1 MEKIMKKVIALIASV
16 LLLAG
21 CSSSASGV
29 TNMNVSEFSQ
39 KITETGV
46 VTLDV
51 RTPGEFA
58 EGHIE
63 GAQLIDFQSG
73 NFENEISS
81 LDKNATYAVYCRSG
95 NRSGQAVKVMHD
107 AGFHNVYNLNGGV
120 IDWANAGLPLV
131 NN

>member
-1 MEKIMKKVIALIASV
+1 VKKIVALIASA

-21 CSSSASGV
+21 CSSSPSAIDLSV
-29 TNMNVSEFSQ
+29 TEFSA
-39 KITETGV
+39 KTAESGV

-63 GAQLIDFQSG
+63 GARLIDFQSG
-73 NFENEISS
+73 NFENEIAT

-95 NRSGQAVKVMHD
+95 NRSGQAVKVMQD
-107 AGFHNVYNLNGGV
+107 AGFTNVFNMNGGV
-120 IDWANAGLPLV
+120 IEWANAGLPLV
-131 NN
+131 RN

>member
-1 MEKIMKKVIALIASV
+1 MKKVMALIAST

-21 CSSSASGV
+21 CSSSSSATDLSV
-29 TNMNVSEFSQ
+29 TEFSA
-39 KITETGV
+39 KVAEAGV
-46 VTLDV
+46 ITLDV

-58 EGHIE
+58 EGFIE
-63 GAQLIDFQSG
+63 GARLIDFQSG
-73 NFENEISS
+73 NFENEIAAF
-81 LDKNATYAVYCRSG
+81 DKNATYAVYCRSG

>member
-1 MEKIMKKVIALIASV
+1 MKKVIALIASV

-73 NFENEISS
+73 NFENEIAS

-120 IDWANAGLPLV
+120 IDWTNAGLPLV

>member
-1 MEKIMKKVIALIASV
+1 MKKVIALIASV

-21 CSSSASGV
+21 CSSGASGV

-63 GAQLIDFQSG
+63 GAQLIDFQGG

>member
-1 MEKIMKKVIALIASV
+1 VKKVIALIGSI

-21 CSSSASGV
+21 CSSSSSAVDLGV
-29 TNMNVSEFSQ
+29 KEFSA
-39 KITETGV
+39 KVAEAGV
-46 VTLDV
+46 ITLDV
-51 RTPGEFA
+51 RTPGEFM
-58 EGHIE
+58 GGYID
-63 GAQLIDFQSG
+63 GAKNIDFQSG
-73 NFENEISS
+73 NFENEIAA

>member
-1 MEKIMKKVIALIASV
+1 MKKVIALIASV
-16 LLLAG
+16 LFLAG
-21 CSSSASGV
+21 CSSSSSAIDLSV
-29 TNMNVSEFSQ
+29 TEFSG
-39 KITETGV
+39 KVAEAGV
-46 VTLDV
+46 ITLDV

>member
-1 MEKIMKKVIALIASV
+1 MKKVIALIGSI

-21 CSSSASGV
+21 CSSSSSAVDLGV
-29 TNMNVSEFSQ
+29 KEFSA
-39 KITETGV
+39 KVAEAGV
-46 VTLDV
+46 ITLDV
-51 RTPGEFA
+51 RTPGEFM
-58 EGHIE
+58 GGYID
-63 GAQLIDFQSG
+63 GAKNIDFQSG
-73 NFENEISS
+73 NFENEIAA

>member
-1 MEKIMKKVIALIASV
+1 MKKVIALIASV

-63 GAQLIDFQSG
+63 GARLIDFQSG
-73 NFENEISS
+73 NFENEIAA
-81 LDKNATYAVYCRSG
+81 LDKNASYAVYCRSG
-95 NRSGQAVKVMHD
+95 NRSGQAVKVMQD
-107 AGFHNVYNLNGGV
+107 AGFTNVFNMNGGV

>member
-1 MEKIMKKVIALIASV
+1 MKKVIAIVASV

-21 CSSSASGV
+21 CSSSSSTV
-29 TNMNVSEFSQ
+29 DLTVSEFSS
-39 KITETGV
+39 KVTEAGII
-46 VTLDV
+46 TLDV
-51 RTPGEFA
+51 RTPGEFN

-73 NFENEISS
+73 NFESEIAT
-81 LDKNATYAVYCRSG
+81 LDKSKTYAVYCRSG
-95 NRSGQAVKVMHD
+95 SRSGQAVKIMSD
-107 AGFHNVYNLNGGV
+107 AGFTNLYNLDGGV

>member
-1 MEKIMKKVIALIASV
+1 MKKLIAVIGSI

-21 CSSSASGV
+21 CSSTSSAIDLSV
-29 TNMNVSEFSQ
+29 TEFSS
-39 KITETGV
+39 KVAEAGV
-46 VTLDV
+46 ITLDV
-51 RTPGEFA
+51 RTPGEYA
-58 EGHIE
+58 EGHLE

>member
-1 MEKIMKKVIALIASV
+1 MKKVFALIASV

-21 CSSSASGV
+21 CSSSTGAIDLG
-29 TNMNVSEFSQ
+29 VSEFST
-39 KITETGV
+39 KVAEAGV
-46 VTLDV
+46 ITLDV
-51 RTPGEFA
+51 RTPIEFA

-63 GAQLIDFQSG
+63 GARLIDFQSG
-73 NFENEISS
+73 NFENEIAA

-95 NRSGQAVKVMHD
+95 NRSGQAVKVMQD
-107 AGFHNVYNLNGGV
+107 AGFTNVFNMNGGV